1 MGNEEQNKRE
11 ARELKKRKEHER
23 GMMGTSAE
31 RERGFLSP
39 PLSLIINSNIPLK
52 SDRDRM
58 GTRKSLVDLCVFIS
72 FRIQPP
78 SEKALPQGQSYK
90 LAAPTGPMLLS
101 AAVDPIQTR
110 TNILFMTLVS

>member
-1 MGNEEQNKRE
+1 MIR
-11 ARELKKRKEHER
+11 
-23 GMMGTSAE
+23 TSTE

-52 SDRDRM
+52 RDRERM
-58 GTRKSLVDLCVFIS
+58 GTKQSLVGLCYFFIS

-78 SEKALPQGQSYK
+78 SEKELLQEQSYK

-101 AAVDPIQTR
+101 AVVDLIQTR
-110 TNILFMTLVS
+110 TTILFMTLVS